1 MGSLLRAGPEEIFK
15 ETSQTRINTG
25 INSCYLQLNTLSV
38 SLKESALID
47 AFDMWPN

>member
-1 MGSLLRAGPEEIFK
+1 MGSLLRAGPEETFK
-15 ETSQTRINTG
+15 ETSQIRIDIG

-47 AFDMWPN
+47 AFDIWSN